1 MRRGPKEKSRI
12 EYARAAY
19 WVCNLSYISG
29 KSFTDLERLVT
40 PWAVRKRDG
49 GGFIQPYAF
58 KKYATGQ
65 RTPSE
70 TGSQSPILLAEQHFP
85 GSSSAY
91 YSIFWDIVEMGVNSK
106 TSTELEEVYKRTNL
120 DVIKRLENVLLS
132 PNLPILS
139 DVGKFEAR
147 FLSSLDAFALLLLT
161 IRSSEAITVRDINDL
176 QSWVVFN
183 IKTQPFA
190 MCSDLLLGIL
200 EEAIPELGIVTG
212 PIGFIQNHKTRSF
225 NSLLSALMS
234 GRKIEFPWTV
244 DTQFEE

>member
-1 MRRGPKEKSRI
+1 LRRGPKEKSRI

-29 KSFTDLERLVT
+29 KSFTDLERIVT
-40 PWAVRKRDG
+40 PWAVKKRDG

-91 YSIFWDIVEMGVNSK
+91 YSIFWDIVEMGVTSK
-106 TSTELEEVYKRTNL
+106 ASTELEKVYKRTNV
-120 DVIKRLENVLLS
+120 DVIKRLENGFLS
-132 PNLPILS
+132 PGSPLLNDI
-139 DVGKFEAR
+139 GKFEAR
-147 FLSSLDAFALLLLT
+147 FLSNIDAFALLLLT

-176 QSWVVFN
+176 QSWLAFN

-190 MCSDLLLGIL
+190 MCSDLLLGIF

-212 PIGFIQNHKTRSF
+212 PIGFIQNLQTRSF

-234 GRKIEFPWTV
+234 GRKIELPWTV
-244 DTQFEE
+244 DTRFEE